1 LKKLLFTLLFTA
13 SAAISCIAQ
22 TGSAPKLSIGAD
34 FGIPIGTVSDVYS
47 SVIGASAKLE
57 LPTVTPGLKFMF
69 SAGYSDFVIKSAYS
83 SVFTSASYAQIEA
96 GARYYFIPMVYVEG
110 DFGLSINLNKN
121 YSEQKVGLA
130 YDPTIGVNL
139 PINKSNAVDIGFRY
153 DGRVES
159 GGTISQVALR
169 IAYKFNL

>member
-1 LKKLLFTLLFTA
+1 MKKILLTLIIIT
-13 SAAISCIAQ
+13 SAAVTCFAQ

-34 FGIPIGTVSDVYS
+34 FGIPTGTVSEVYS

-69 SAGYSDFVIKSAYS
+69 TAGYSDFMIKSAYS
-83 SVFTSASYAQIEA
+83 SVFTSASYAQVEA
-96 GARYYFIPMVYVEG
+96 GARYYFIPMIYVEG
-110 DFGLSINLNKN
+110 DFGVSINLNKN
-121 YSEQKVGLA
+121 YSEQKIGLA
-130 YDPTIGVNL
+130 YDPAIGINL
-139 PINKSNAVDIGFRY
+139 PINTSSAVDIGFRY

-169 IAYKFNL
+169 VAYKFNL

>member
-1 LKKLLFTLLFTA
+1 LKKLILTLILIA
-13 SAAISCIAQ
+13 SAAIACFAQ

-34 FGIPIGTVSDVYS
+34 FGIPTGTVSQVYS

-69 SAGYSDFVIKSAYS
+69 TAGYSDFMIKSEYS
-83 SVFTSASYAQIEA
+83 SVFTSASYTQLEA
-96 GARYYFIPMVYVEG
+96 GARYYFIPMIYIEG
-110 DFGLSINLNKN
+110 DFGVSINLNKN
-121 YSEQKVGLA
+121 YSEQKIGLA
-130 YDPTIGVNL
+130 YDPAIGINL
-139 PINKSNAVDIGFRY
+139 PINTSSAVDIGFRY

-169 IAYKFNL
+169 VAYKFNL